1 MLVELFVSNKRKFV
15 SNRTIVFLQ
24 CSGLHGTSKGFLI
37 LTLENNTKLTK
48 KFFFEI
54 IVPI

>member
-24 CSGLHGTSKGFLI
+24 CSGLYGTSKGFLI

-48 KFFFEI
+48 NFFFEI